1 MSGGDD
7 KTSPLLIPALALLV
21 GTVACDVTT
30 ELTKAPFDL
39 TSTIVKPTGEFTSST
54 SPGADSFTGSVKARR
69 QLEAFAAYSYDD
81 VRADIA
87 RGHGEYLTS
96 IAALAGV
103 PAAVQEGFQA
113 DMQRNYDA
121 LYHPSLSIRETW
133 ARVVETAWSAGHG
146 H

>member
-1 MSGGDD
+1 M
-7 KTSPLLIPALALLV
+7 TRRIALLISALGLLV

-30 ELTKAPFDL
+30 ELTKAPFEL

-54 SPGADSFTGSVKARR
+54 SPGANFFTGPVKARR
-69 QLEAFAAYSYDD
+69 QLEAFAANSYED

-87 RGHGEYLTS
+87 RGQGEYLTS
-96 IAALAGV
+96 IASLAGV
-103 PAAVQEGFQA
+103 PAAAQEGFQV

-121 LYHPSLSIRETW
+121 MYHPSLSTGETW
-133 ARVVETAWSAGHG
+133 ARVVATAWSAGHG